1 MPLARNSLCPG
12 VKAPKMT
19 PHSVISYLQ
28 LGLLRLVATSCGNVC
43 CLWTGKAR
51 DSQPQL
57 EQQLLQ
63 GGLELLSLPE
73 PGGAGAPLL
82 QKPLRGS
89 GRLPV
94 LPHLAFPFAALV
106 SCCWE
111 GRQSRESA
119 GDSEGDSG

>member
-1 MPLARNSLCPG
+1 MPLAKNSLCPG

-28 LGLLRLVATSCGNVC
+28 LGLFETGCHDLWKRCS
-43 CLWTGKAR
+43 WTGKAR

-63 GGLELLSLPE
+63 GRLELLSLPK

-94 LPHLAFPFAALV
+94 LPHLVFPFAALV